1 MTDLVVARDVSRH
14 FGTGETITPVL
25 HGVDLTV
32 RAGELVLLM
41 GPSGSGKTTL
51 LSILAGL
58 MRPSSGKVWL
68 CGTEVTALTDSAV
81 RRVRRDSLG
90 FVFQTSNL
98 FPALTAEE
106 NVAEVLRMKGSSRR
120 DAHARARL
128 ALDRVGLG
136 ARLHH
141 RPAELSGG
149 QKQRVAI
156 ARALAPDPRV
166 VMGDE
171 VTSALDSTTGLAVME
186 LLRAVISPE
195 RAVLIVTHDH
205 RLERFADRV
214 LEIEDGRIT
223 ADRAPNPLLH
233 GAPA

>member
-1 MTDLVVARDVSRH
+1 MSALVRAEGVSKR
-14 FGTGETITPVL
+14 FGEGDTATAVL
-25 HGVDLTV
+25 HGVDLEV

-58 MRPSSGKVWL
+58 MRPSAGRISL
-68 CGTEVTALTDSAV
+68 CGAEVTALSDAAV
-81 RRVRRDSLG
+81 RRVRREALG

-106 NVAEVLRMKGSSRR
+106 NVAEVLRMKGMGREA
-120 DAHARARL
+120 AHAKARDTL
-128 ALDRVGLG
+128 ERVGLG
-136 ARLHH
+136 ARLRH

-156 ARALAPDPRV
+156 ARALASDPRV

-171 VTSALDSTTGLAVME
+171 VTSALDSATGLAVME
-186 LLRAVISPE
+186 LLRGVLSPS

-205 RLERFADRV
+205 RLERYADRV

-223 ADRAPNPLLH
+223 ADRAPDRGAH
-233 GAPA
+233 GAHP

>member
-1 MTDLVVARDVSRH
+1 MTALVRAASVTRR
-14 FGTGETITPVL
+14 FGDGDTSTTVL
-25 HGVDLTV
+25 HGVDMEV

-58 MRPSSGKVWL
+58 MRPSAGGVWL
-68 CGTEVTALTDSAV
+68 CGAEVSAMSDAAV
-81 RRVRRDSLG
+81 RRVRREQLG

-106 NVAEVLRMKGSSRR
+106 NVAEVLRMKGMPRAQ
-120 DAHARARL
+120 AHARARDTL
-128 ALDRVGLG
+128 ARVGLG
-136 ARLHH
+136 SRMHH

-156 ARALAPDPRV
+156 ARALASDPRV

-171 VTSALDSTTGLAVME
+171 VTSALDSATGLAVME
-186 LLRAVISPE
+186 LLRAVVSPE

-214 LEIEDGRIT
+214 LEIEDGLIT
-223 ADRAPNPLLH
+223 ADRAPDPRAH
-233 GAPA
+233 GAHA

>member
-1 MTDLVVARDVSRH
+1 MTALVRAESVTKR
-14 FGTGETITPVL
+14 FGVGDTATPVL
-25 HGVDLTV
+25 FGVDMEV

-58 MRPSSGKVWL
+58 MRPSTGRVSL
-68 CGTEVTALTDSAV
+68 CGAEVSALPDAAV
-81 RRVRRDSLG
+81 RRVRRESLG

-106 NVAEVLRMKGSSRR
+106 NVAEVLRMKGTPRAE
-120 DAHARARL
+120 AHARARASL
-128 ALDRVGLG
+128 ERVGLSS
-136 ARLHH
+136 RLHH

-156 ARALAPDPRV
+156 ARALASDPRM

-171 VTSALDSTTGLAVME
+171 VTSALDSATGLAVME
-186 LLRAVISPE
+186 LLRGVVSPE

-223 ADRAPNPLLH
+223 ADRAPDPRAH
-233 GAPA
+233 GAHP